1 MQKKSVLQIWQ
12 AQENMAYPRRV
23 QELVEDFARLPGIG
37 PRQAVRFVYA
47 LLAKDDS
54 FLASF
59 AGHIRS
65 LKTETMLCGSCFRI
79 TEQRPGQACD
89 ICTASSRDHNKI
101 LVVEKD
107 TDVENFEKSGVF
119 SGMYHVLGG
128 SISALEKNSA
138 EKLHMRELFERVKS
152 LATKNEQV
160 EIIIATSN
168 NLEGNQ
174 TAAYIERILEPLT
187 VSVTRLGR
195 GLSTG
200 SEIEYADPM
209 TLEQAINNR
218 K

>member
-1 MQKKSVLQIWQ
+1 
-12 AQENMAYPRRV
+12 MAYPRRV
-23 QELVEDFARLPGIG
+23 QELIEDFTRLPGIG
-37 PRQAVRFVYA
+37 PRQAARFVYA
-47 LLAKDDS
+47 LLAKDES

-59 AGHIRS
+59 AGHLGS
-65 LKTETMLCGSCFRI
+65 LKTETMLCRSCFRI
-79 TEQRPGQACD
+79 TEQRPDQTCE
-89 ICTASSRDHNKI
+89 ICSASSRDTDKI

-119 SGMYHVLGG
+119 SGVYHVLGG
-128 SISALEKNSA
+128 SISTLEKNSA
-138 EKLHMRELFERVKS
+138 EKIHMRELFERVKS
-152 LATKNEQV
+152 LTAKNEPV

-174 TAAYIERILEPLT
+174 TATYIERILEPLA

-209 TLEQAINNR
+209 TLEQALNNR